1 MPGQGLKLHVMEVQ
15 GKLKTMGL
23 KVRRLIYTLK
33 FQSREKLQPFRMI
46 FTDSLE
52 KSKMSITN
60 STVKGEG
67 VRVEKRVPT
76 DDERKVHV
84 KNKFN
89 PSSSEIQRQQ
99 MAELLKHPEREIVIP
114 KPQKRTLSPPPELV
128 SNIAGSSAGAGSG
141 EFHVYKQAR
150 RKEFER
156 MKIFEE
162 EELKEQTEKDFALQ
176 KTLHDARDNAK
187 TEKNRLKRL
196 KRRGN
201 KGKSDKPTTFPATS
215 SVANTPESK
224 ADQEVVNTPEVPVAI
239 TEPKGIE
246 IVEDDF

>member
-1 MPGQGLKLHVMEVQ
+1 MRPSFHETGADENTILALNIIIMS
-15 GKLKTMGL
+15 
-23 KVRRLIYTLK
+23 
-33 FQSREKLQPFRMI
+33 FS
-46 FTDSLE
+46 
-52 KSKMSITN
+52 KSTI
-60 STVKGEG
+60 TVKGSANK
-67 VRVEKRVPT
+67 VEKRTPT
-76 DDERKVHV
+76 DDERKLHI

-162 EELKEQTEKDFALQ
+162 EEKKEQTEKDFLLQ
-176 KTLHDARDNAK
+176 KTLQSTRDSAK

-196 KRRGN
+196 KRRGA
-201 KGKSDKPTTFPATS
+201 KGKPGKPTDALPIESQNTTTDKS
-215 SVANTPESK
+215 SQSNSNSKVISSFSEAPEE
-224 ADQEVVNTPEVPVAI
+224 APVLI
-239 TEPKGIE
+239 KEPKGIE
-246 IVEDDF
+246 IVEDDL